1 MNSEENETDK
11 FVENG
16 SGGGGM
22 SKKLKDQELQ
32 DQDDCSKFGSK
43 QSSG

>member
-11 FVENG
+11 FVEN
-16 SGGGGM
+16 GGM